1 MMKQMSGHHTRRLM
15 AAFVAA
21 FVLILMVSH
30 FSIESVRRVT
40 LELESGENH
49 FQAITNAATEVSSY
63 AKRAEGHLMLYL
75 SFHGKI
81 DRDKVPKRMA
91 SLVEQIAILDRL
103 VKIPDAR
110 RVVEK
115 IKRLEEKSSA
125 ILLPLIGAHDLEFKS
140 TGMFQIE
147 KQKLSVLDAHELFSQ
162 MRALGVDLAE
172 MELELE
178 NQFKNR
184 LGLTAQKMRM
194 ASNIVI
200 FGISLFLVLLGIFL
214 IRINQQLNREILSRK
229 QAETNLKKSEKNL
242 QLLSRQT
249 EQLSL
254 CAAEIISMTD
264 REQIFQKISNAIVE
278 YSDYQ
283 RVIISL
289 FKEVHPYRD
298 IVGYAGINAEKIDHL
313 RRVDFPKKWYDGV
326 FEQGIQIGQFSFY
339 IPHTLKHILNQEA
352 TCYGQGPKP
361 ETSDVWHP
369 EDNLFVR
376 LNDEHGGFVGVISV
390 DDSKSG
396 EIPSDQTI
404 RPLEIFASLISQII
418 ILKREQ
424 EERHKI
430 EGQLQQSVKMESIGT
445 MAGGIAHDF
454 NNILGIILG
463 NAELAMTTIET
474 IHPASPFLEEIK
486 SSSLRAADIVGQLL
500 SFSRKSDH
508 QLKPLKI
515 TAIIDETLGFLRST
529 IPTTVDIVR
538 QYLDP
543 DSVVM
548 ADHSQINQ
556 VVMNLCINAFQAMD
570 NGKGRINILVQKVD
584 IKPEETRHSHDLA
597 PGKYVKI
604 IVSDTGNGIPREIVS
619 RIFDPYFTT
628 KDVGKGS
635 GMGLS
640 VVVGILKA
648 HQGTIVV
655 DSELG
660 KGTVF
665 SILLPRTD
673 EQVVLKNLDADPPVQ
688 GNESILIVDDDRAIT
703 QMLEK
708 ILQRLGYKVMVF
720 NDPVKALE
728 RFRLSP
734 DLFDMVIT
742 DMTMPEMTGA
752 DLARELL
759 TIRKNIPVLVC
770 TGHSDL
776 IDEKTASDLGIAAFV
791 TKPFAIGKISMVI
804 RDVLDRN
811 KTTPSI

>member
-1 MMKQMSGHHTRRLM
+1 MMQQISGHHTRRLM
-15 AAFVAA
+15 AAFVVA
-21 FVLILMVSH
+21 FVLILMVSL

-40 LELESGENH
+40 RELESGEKH
-49 FQAITNAATEVSSY
+49 FQAIARAATEVSSY

-75 SFHGKI
+75 SFHGES
-81 DRDKVPKRMA
+81 DRDKIPKRMA
-91 SLVEQIAILDRL
+91 ALVEQIAILDRL
-103 VKIPDAR
+103 VKAPDAR
-110 RVVEK
+110 PMVEK
-115 IKRLEEKSSA
+115 LKRLEEKSSA
-125 ILLPLIGAHDLEFKS
+125 IVLPLLGAHDREFQS
-140 TGMFQIE
+140 TGMFRIE
-147 KQKLSVLDAHELFSQ
+147 NQKHSVLDAHELFSQ
-162 MRALGVDLAE
+162 MRELGVDLAE

-184 LGLTAQKMRM
+184 LALTAQKMRIT
-194 ASNIVI
+194 SNIVT
-200 FGISLFLVLLGIFL
+200 FGISLFIVLMGIFL

-254 CAAEIISMTD
+254 SAAEMISMRD
-264 REQIFQKISNAIVE
+264 KEQIFQKISNAIVE
-278 YSDYQ
+278 HSDYQ

-289 FKEVHPYRD
+289 FKTEHPYRD
-298 IVGYAGINAEKIDHL
+298 IVGYAGISSEKIDHL
-313 RRVDFPKKWYDGV
+313 RTVALSEKWYDGV
-326 FEQGIQIGQFSFY
+326 FEQGIQIGQFSYY

-352 TCYGQGPKP
+352 TCYGQGPIPK
-361 ETSDVWHP
+361 TADVWHP

-396 EIPSDQTI
+396 EIPSDETI

-445 MAGGIAHDF
+445 LAGGIAHDF

-474 IHPASPFLEEIK
+474 IHPAGHYLEEIK
-486 SSSLRAADIVGQLL
+486 NTSLRAADIVRQLL
-500 SFSRKSDH
+500 SFSRKRDH

-529 IPTTVDIVR
+529 IPTTVDIQR

-543 DSVVM
+543 DCVVM
-548 ADHSQINQ
+548 ADPSQINQ

-584 IKPEETRHSHDLA
+584 VKPEETKHSLDLA
-597 PGKYVKI
+597 PGEYVKI
-604 IVSDTGNGIPREIVS
+604 MVSDTGSGIPREIVS

-640 VVVGILKA
+640 VVMGILKT
-648 HQGTIVV
+648 HRGTIVV
-655 DSELG
+655 DSKLG
-660 KGTVF
+660 KGTLF
-665 SILLPRTD
+665 SIFLPRTD
-673 EQVVLKNLDADPPVQ
+673 EPPVPEKMEADQLAQ
-688 GNESILIVDDDRAIT
+688 GNESVLIVDDDRAIT

-708 ILQRLGYKVMVF
+708 ILQRLGYKVLVF
-720 NDPVKALE
+720 NDPGKALE
-728 RFRLSP
+728 RIRLTP
-734 DLFDMVIT
+734 DLFDLVIT

-752 DLARELL
+752 DLARDLL
-759 TIRKNIPVLVC
+759 ALGKNLPVIVC

-776 IDEKTASDLGIAAFV
+776 IDERTAMDLGIAAYV
-791 TKPFAIGKISMVI
+791 TKPFVIGKISMVI

-811 KTTPSI
+811 KI